1 MSSPID
7 WSGRG
12 GPIDEASLL
21 TLSAGFV
28 FSAVLHAAVE
38 VELFGA
44 LGIEPIASAEL
55 AERLALAPR
64 GLQRL
69 LDALV
74 PLGLVT
80 RLDDD
85 RWQAAPVAAQL
96 LTPSSPFARILR
108 HQQRHLYPLF
118 FHLGEAVR
126 TGAPQPL
133 PWQTAA
139 YRDDL
144 YHSLANQPRELAL
157 FLDGMNASSRGVG
170 TAIAAQAEV
179 TSMARLIDLG
189 GGGGQVAVELLL
201 AAPSLRV
208 DLVDFPGACDHALA
222 AARTAGVADRLRAIP
237 GDLLGT
243 LPALRPADAVLFSG
257 VLGDFD
263 DNARQTLLARAQTLL
278 RADGQLLVSET
289 LFDDDGRAPLM
300 PALLALNML
309 LATTGGDNFTFA
321 EWQGILARGG
331 FGDVRVVRN
340 HERGLRDLLI
350 ARRPR

>member
-1 MSSPID
+1 MID
-7 WSGRG
+7 WSGHTNE
-12 GPIDEASLL
+12 PDEAALQ

-38 VELFGA
+38 VQLFAA
-44 LGIEPIASAEL
+44 LSAQPIGLDVL
-55 AERLALAPR
+55 ADRLQVAPR
-64 GLQRL
+64 GLKRL

-74 PLGLVT
+74 PLGLVV

-85 RWQAAPVAAQL
+85 RWQAAPVAARL
-96 LTPSSPFARILR
+96 LAPSSPFARILR
-108 HQQRHLYPLF
+108 HQHRHLYPLF
-118 FHLGEAVR
+118 FHLGDAVR
-126 TGAPQPL
+126 AGAPQPL
-133 PWQTAA
+133 PWQTGATSA
-139 YRDDL
+139 DL

-170 TAIAAQAEV
+170 ALIAEQANV
-179 TSMARLIDLG
+179 AAMARVIDLG
-189 GGGGQVAVELLL
+189 GGGGQVAIELLQ

-208 DLVDFPGACDHALA
+208 DLVDFPGACEHAMA
-222 AARTAGVADRLRAIP
+222 AARSAGVGDRLRALP

-263 DNARQTLLARAQTLL
+263 EAARQTLLTRAQTFV
-278 RADGQLLVSET
+278 RDSGVLLVSET
-289 LFDDDGRAPLM
+289 LFDDDRRAPLM

-309 LATTGGDNFTFA
+309 LATEGGDNFTFA
-321 EWQGILARGG
+321 EWQAILDSGG
-331 FGDVRVVRN
+331 FADVQVHRN

-350 ARRPR
+350 ARRAR